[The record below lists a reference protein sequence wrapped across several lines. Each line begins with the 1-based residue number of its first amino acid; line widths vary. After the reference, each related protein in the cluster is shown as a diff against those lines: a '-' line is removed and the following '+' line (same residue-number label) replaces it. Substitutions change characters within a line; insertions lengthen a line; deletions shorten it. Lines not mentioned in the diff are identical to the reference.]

1 MSNIKNLTI
10 HQKSEFPSNIE
21 AEQTLIGS
29 ILENNEMFDEISDIV
44 TLDHFYDDINKKIYS
59 VISNLISKGLLANPI
74 TLKNFF
80 NKEEQLQE
88 IGGSEYLVKLTKVS
102 TTKTQIKFM

>member
-1 MSNIKNLTI
+1 MSNIKNLAI
-10 HQKSEFPSNIE
+10 HQKTELPSNIE

-29 ILENNEMFDEISDIV
+29 ILENNEMFDEISDVV
-44 TLDHFYDDINKKIYS
+44 TTDHFYDDINKKIFS

-80 NKEEQLQE
+80 
-88 IGGSEYLVKLTKVS
+88 I
-102 TTKTQIKFM
+102 QI

>member
-1 MSNIKNLTI
+1 MSNIKNLAI
-10 HQKSEFPSNIE
+10 HQKTELPSNIE

-44 TLDHFYDDINKKIYS
+44 TTDHFYDDINKKIFS

-74 TLKNFF
+74 TLKNFLIKK
-80 NKEEQLQE
+80 NSYKK
-88 IGGSEYLVKLTKVS
+88 LVDLNILS
-102 TTKTQIKFM
+102 N